1 MSAIH
6 ESDLSDVPASSWRRL
21 CVSRLHY
28 SVTWTTRGRAP
39 VMTPNRAAV
48 ARTLLHGLAHKR
60 GVRLESM
67 AVLPDRVHLLL
78 SLRPSDCAG
87 SVVREL
93 RGRSALLLLREL
105 PELRVALGGHLL
117 WSETYG
123 ISTVS
128 PGALASRVNKM
139 ERMNGAH
146 PAGSAESAR
155 CSSC

>member
-1 MSAIH
+1 
-6 ESDLSDVPASSWRRL
+6 
-21 CVSRLHY
+21 
-28 SVTWTTRGRAP
+28 
-39 VMTPNRAAV
+39 MTPRRADV
-48 ARTLLHGLAHKR
+48 ARALLHGLAHKR
-60 GVRLESM
+60 GVRLEGL

-78 SLRPSDCAG
+78 SLRTSDCAG

-128 PGALASRVNKM
+128 PGALAPRVAKL

-146 PAGSAESAR
+146 PAGEAESAR

>member
-1 MSAIH
+1 MSAMH
-6 ESDLSDVPASSWRRL
+6 ETELPGDASSTWSRL

-28 SVTWTTRGRAP
+28 HVTWTTRGRAA
-39 VMTPNRAAV
+39 VLTPARADV
-48 ARTLLHGLAHKR
+48 ARALLHGLAHKR
-60 GVRLESM
+60 AVRLEGV

-93 RGRSALLLLREL
+93 RGRSALLLMREL
-105 PELRVALGGHLL
+105 PELRVALGGNLL

-128 PGALASRVNKM
+128 PGSLAPRVAKL
-139 ERMNGAH
+139 ERMNGVR
-146 PAGSAESAR
+146 PDSAVAAR